1 MSKSLVTGQP
11 FANSFLKLLE
21 SQNKKGVVATVN
33 SQSNTGG
40 LIKSGVPFEIQLK
53 LPEVFDPKVPLNKY
67 RELFKGNTS
76 QYGGDHSAAD
86 LAFCGYMARHGLM
99 MSEVDQVFR
108 GSGLYRQKW
117 DDKHGANTY
126 GQMTLQKAFS
136 NISNSNQSQSSSN
149 NLINGFKLAKAD
161 SYKPNFVPNGMG
173 PRRFVGP
180 NICSGIRLFPANA
193 LSTLVALGAMG
204 KTSLLLSI
212 ACHVAAGKDWN
223 NSPLKRQK
231 VAMLFCEEDQQ
242 EINRKFSAI
251 VSSWNSNEQAMA
263 QQNLL
268 LIPFLGTDA
277 RLTTIDR
284 NQYKG
289 SGVAEEIIR
298 LLGEFELKDGLVVF
312 DHMQGFASGDLN
324 ISETATALC
333 REANKIVDS
342 TGSAVVFAAHI
353 SKANIKAEELTQGF
367 AVGSL
372 AFENATRQMSGLI
385 PMTSENARKFG
396 LEETRQEY
404 VRLSLAKNSYGSVS
418 DGLWLKK
425 CYSPEYHTIVM
436 QPIELSPIIPAEK
449 LNEMQKV
456 SKRIKDHIAKN
467 PLTTKNTLDKLSG
480 NDGVFKASK
489 AKVRAYLIALIESGE
504 VNVIAVTDLMRQEQN
519 IPKQVKEILQIS
531 ETKAANK
538 LANIKDLENWSAD

>member
-1 MSKSLVTGQP
+1 MTKSLVTGQP
-11 FANSFLKLLE
+11 FADSFLKLLE
-21 SQNKKGVVATVN
+21 SQNKKEVTTTVN
-33 SQSNTGG
+33 NQPNTGG
-40 LIKSGVPFEIQLK
+40 LIKSGISFEIQMK
-53 LPEVFDPKVPLNKY
+53 LPDVFDPKLPLNKY
-67 RELFKGNTS
+67 RQLFRGDTS

-99 MSEVDQVFR
+99 MSEADQVFR

-117 DDKHGANTY
+117 DDKHGPNKY

-193 LSTLVALGAMG
+193 LSTLVALGAVG
-204 KTSLLLSI
+204 KTSLLFSI

-223 NSPLKRQK
+223 NSSLKQQK

-251 VSSWNSNEQAMA
+251 VSSWSSDEQAIA
-263 QQNLL
+263 QENLL

-289 SGVAEEIIR
+289 SGVTEEIIR

-385 PMTSENARKFG
+385 PMTSENAKKFG
-396 LEETRQEY
+396 LEENKRDY

-418 DGLWLKK
+418 DGVWLKK

-436 QPIELSPIIPAEK
+436 QPIELSPFIPAEK
-449 LNEMQKV
+449 LNEFQKI
-456 SKRIKDHIAKN
+456 SKRIMDHIAKN
-467 PLTTKNTLDKLSG
+467 PLTTKNMLDRLSG

-489 AKVRAYLIALIESGE
+489 AKVRVCLTTLVESGE
-504 VNVIAVTDLMRQEQN
+504 VNVTKVTDLMRQEQN
-519 IPKQVKEILQIS
+519 IPKQVKEILQVG

-538 LANIKDLENWSAD
+538 LANIKDFEN